1 MQVIIKLS
9 RGIVVGLVANMA
21 SLKVG
26 DAYPVRV
33 VGVINVSPESFYKG
47 SIVTTREEIAA
58 ATSKMVEEGA
68 EILDVGA
75 MSTAPYLQTEISVDE
90 EKKRLTSAIKVIKEK
105 VNVPVS
111 ADTTRSI
118 PAEAAIKAGADIIN
132 DVSGL
137 KNDTR
142 MARLV
147 AEYDVPLIIVA
158 RDGTPQGRSPIQRVI
173 TALKQSLHIAEGA
186 GISLDKI
193 VVDPG
198 IGFFRQTE
206 YPWYIWDCSV
216 IGNLQKLRKFG
227 RPIHVGVSR
236 KSFIGKILVQEN
248 PEQRL
253 FGSLSA
259 AAIAV
264 FNGAH
269 LVRTHDV
276 KATVEVVRLAEYIK
290 KSKQL
295 KNEKF

>member
-1 MQVIIKLS
+1 M
-9 RGIVVGLVANMA
+9 GLAANLA
-21 SLKVG
+21 GLKVG

-58 ATSKMVEEGA
+58 TALKMVKEGA

-90 EKKRLTSAIKVIKEK
+90 EKKRLTSAIKVVKEN

-137 KNDTR
+137 KNDAR
-142 MARLV
+142 MAKLV
-147 AEYDVPLIIVA
+147 AEYGVSLIIVA
-158 RDGTPQGRSPIQRVI
+158 RDGAYGRGPPIQRVI
-173 TALKQSLHIAEGA
+173 TALRQSLHIAEKA

-198 IGFFRQTE
+198 IGFFRQAE
-206 YPWYIWDCSV
+206 CPWYIWDCNV
-216 IGNLQKLRKFG
+216 IANLQKLRTLG
-227 RPIHVGVSR
+227 RPIHVGASR
-236 KSFIGKILVQEN
+236 KSFIGKILDQEN

-253 FGSLSA
+253 LGSLSA

-276 KATVEVVRLAEYIK
+276 KATIEVVRLAEYIR
-290 KSKQL
+290 KSKRL
-295 KNEKF
+295 KMKSLKLTI

>member
-1 MQVIIKLS
+1 
-9 RGIVVGLVANMA
+9 
-21 SLKVG
+21 
-26 DAYPVRV
+26 
-33 VGVINVSPESFYKG
+33 
-47 SIVTTREEIAA
+47 
-58 ATSKMVEEGA
+58 MVEEGA
-68 EILDVGA
+68 EIIDVGA

-90 EKKRLTSAIKVIKEK
+90 ERKRLTKAIKVIKEN
-105 VNVPVS
+105 VNVLVS

-118 PAEAAIKAGADIIN
+118 SAEAAIKAGADIIN

-142 MARLV
+142 MAKLV
-147 AEYDVPLIIVA
+147 AEYDMSLIIVA
-158 RDGTPQGRSPIQRVI
+158 RDGTSGRGSPTRRVI
-173 TALKQSLHIAEGA
+173 GTLNQSLHIAEEA

-206 YPWYIWDCSV
+206 YPWYIWDCNV
-216 IGNLQKLRKFG
+216 IANLQKLRALG

-236 KSFIGKILVQEN
+236 KSFIGKIIDQEN

-259 AAIAV
+259 VAIAV

-269 LVRTHDV
+269 LIRTHDV
-276 KATVEVVRLAEYIK
+276 KATVEVVRLAEYIR

-295 KNEKF
+295 KMEV

>member
-1 MQVIIKLS
+1 VQIIKGVEGAWL
-9 RGIVVGLVANMA
+9 VGLAA
-21 SLKVG
+21 DLAGLKVG

-137 KNDTR
+137 KNDAR

-158 RDGTPQGRSPIQRVI
+158 RGGTPQGGSPIQRVI

-216 IGNLQKLRKFG
+216 IGNLQKLRKLG